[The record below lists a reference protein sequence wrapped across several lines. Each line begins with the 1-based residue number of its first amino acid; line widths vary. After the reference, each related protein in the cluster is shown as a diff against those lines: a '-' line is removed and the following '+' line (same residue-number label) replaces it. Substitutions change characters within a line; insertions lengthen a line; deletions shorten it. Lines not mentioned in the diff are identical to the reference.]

1 LPLFFLIVSVCGQLV
16 QLFPNTGNAGNAT
29 VPAARLLHSFDYDQN
44 GAFLLFGGLGIGT
57 SGWGYLSS
65 LWRYDQESMSW
76 SLIDGNGESDT
87 QARSD
92 SKPTP
97 RGLHASWVDGASGNL
112 WIFGGYGLN
121 ETGSEFGMCL
131 SIRSRVFDFLVNTY
145 IDQLGLL
152 SDVWVYNVSSADGV
166 RWRQVTGSRII
177 NNYVSGQP
185 SPMNGTG
192 HWRDQG
198 DNCFYIFGGF
208 GSTGGTEGYCRFTN
222 FTAVL

>member
-16 QLFPNTGNAGNAT
+16 QLFPNTGNAGNDT

-112 WIFGGYGLN
+112 LDVRFLHYPILSNVWMGN
-121 ETGSEFGMCL
+121 PPCL
-131 SIRSRVFDFLVNTY
+131 L
-145 IDQLGLL
+145 
-152 SDVWVYNVSSADGV
+152 A
-166 RWRQVTGSRII
+166 
-177 NNYVSGQP
+177 SGQ
-185 SPMNGTG
+185 TG
-192 HWRDQG
+192 NIMW
-198 DNCFYIFGGF
+198 DN
-208 GSTGGTEGYCRFTN
+208 R
-222 FTAVL
+222 